1 MSDKMQEQPSSPET
15 TKADTPETTG
25 KPIRKAGATHRG
37 WAKPDDP
44 AYKEGW
50 TIMLGGLR
58 GRSQMPTS
66 STPEKKLELTPPAEQ
81 DKK

>member
-15 TKADTPETTG
+15 TKTETPETTG
-25 KPIRKAGATHRG
+25 KPIRKAGSTNLG

-58 GRSQMPTS
+58 GRSQTPTS
-66 STPEKKLELTPPAEQ
+66 STPAKTLEPTPPVPDE
-81 DKK
+81 K